1 VGGEGRASISPAAA
15 TRWEFRGV
23 GNFPSRKPSRW
34 SAEGSFPCGSW
45 QAQDG
50 CLCHAKPTTDDH
62 PFPSS
67 PPRPLSFQARGSI
80 GESLLDGDIPASW
93 FGAVIME
100 DHRSNARLQL

>member
-1 VGGEGRASISPAAA
+1 MVRRRFVPVWLLAGA
-15 TRWEFRGV
+15 RWLSVPR
-23 GNFPSRKPSRW
+23 
-34 SAEGSFPCGSW
+34 
-45 QAQDG
+45 QA
-50 CLCHAKPTTDDH
+50 HH